1 MELFAELYEIFGV
14 SSLLI
19 IAGIYGGRYLIGLVG
34 NRDKRISELETIVD
48 KLVDKNTVAFNTM
61 IDKIKN

>member
-19 IAGIYGGRYLIGLVG
+19 IGGIYGGRYLTGLVG
-34 NRDKRISELETIVD
+34 NRDKRIAELETVVD
-48 KLVDKNTVAFNTM
+48 KLVDKNTVVFNTM
-61 IDKIKN
+61 MEKMKN